1 MPRLLARDG
10 WVTMRPIA
18 HVAPMHHQTTGPDR
32 AMQALRSIAAAL
44 IAASTAFLPQEAAAQ
59 GAQPGPTLSAVR
71 SKGLLDCGAN
81 QGSPGFGVPDS
92 RGEQRG
98 LDPDICRA
106 IAAAVLGDAS
116 RVRWTVLTS
125 QARIPALQSGQVD
138 VVARTFTW
146 THSREVNAGLQF
158 GPVTFYDG
166 QGFIVRR
173 STGVTRAAQLEGAT
187 ICVSAGS
194 TNELNLADWARSN
207 NIRVQPLVFES
218 NEDTRKAYTAGR
230 CDAYTLDASQLAAFR
245 TSLVRE
251 DHIILPDII
260 SKEPLT
266 PAVRKGDPQWYDI
279 MRWTVHAL
287 ILAEELGITQANV
300 DEMLQSQNPDI
311 RRLLGVT
318 GDHGPAMG
326 LDRRW
331 AYNAIKAVGNYG
343 EIFERHLGAG
353 SAIGL
358 DRGLNNLW
366 NRGGLMYAPPIR

>member
-1 MPRLLARDG
+1 
-10 WVTMRPIA
+10 
-18 HVAPMHHQTTGPDR
+18 
-32 AMQALRSIAAAL
+32 MQVFRTAFAAAL
-44 IAASTAFLPQEAAAQ
+44 FAATAAALPPEAAAQ
-59 GAQPGPTLSAVR
+59 GVQPGPTLTAVR
-71 SKGLLDCGAN
+71 GKGMLDCSAN

-98 LDPDICRA
+98 LDPDVCRA
-106 IAAAVLGDAS
+106 VAAAVLGDAS
-116 RVRWTVLTS
+116 RVRWHVLTS

-138 VVARTFTW
+138 MVARTFTW

-173 STGVTRAAQLEGAT
+173 TTGVTRAAQLDGAT
-187 ICVSAGS
+187 ICVTAGS
-194 TNELNLADWARSN
+194 TNELNMADWARTN
-207 NIRVQPLVFES
+207 NMRVQPLVFES
-218 NEDTRKAYTAGR
+218 NEDTRHAYRSGR

-245 TSLVRE
+245 TSLER
-251 DHIILPDII
+251 DQHAILPDII

-266 PAVRKGDPQWYDI
+266 LAVRKGDPQWYDI
-279 MRWTVHAL
+279 VRWTFYAL
-287 ILAEELGITQANV
+287 VLAEELGITQANV
-300 DEMLQSQNPDI
+300 DEMLQSPNPEI
-311 RRLLGVT
+311 RRLLGVS

-358 DRGLNNLW
+358 ERGVNALW
-366 NRGGLMYAPPIR
+366 NRGGLMYAPPMR

>member
-1 MPRLLARDG
+1 
-10 WVTMRPIA
+10 
-18 HVAPMHHQTTGPDR
+18 
-32 AMQALRSIAAAL
+32 MQALRSILTAVCVASGTLLAPAL
-44 IAASTAFLPQEAAAQ
+44 AAAQ
-59 GAQPGPTLSAVR
+59 NVQPGPTLAAVR
-71 SKGLLDCGAN
+71 AKNMLDCSAN

-98 LDPDICRA
+98 LDPDVCRA
-106 IAAAVLGDAS
+106 VAAAVLGDAN
-116 RVRWTVLTS
+116 RVRWHVLTS

-138 VVARTFTW
+138 MVARTFTW

-173 STGVTRAAQLEGAT
+173 ATGVTRAAQLEGAT
-187 ICVSAGS
+187 ICVTAGS
-194 TNELNLADWARSN
+194 TNELNMADWARSN
-207 NIRVQPLVFES
+207 NMRIQPLVFES

-245 TSLVRE
+245 TSLVAA

-266 PAVRKGDPQWYDI
+266 LAVRKGDPQWFDI
-279 MRWTVHAL
+279 VRWTFFAL
-287 ILAEELGITQANV
+287 LLAEELGITQANV
-300 DEMLQSQNPDI
+300 DEMLNSPNPEI
-311 RRLLGVT
+311 RRLLGVS

-343 EIFERHLGAG
+343 EMFERHLGPR

-358 DRGLNNLW
+358 DRGINNLW

>member
-1 MPRLLARDG
+1 M
-10 WVTMRPIA
+10 TTPI
-18 HVAPMHHQTTGPDR
+18 
-32 AMQALRSIAAAL
+32 LRHAAAAVML
-44 IAASTAFLPQEAAAQ
+44 ATGALMPALAAAQ
-59 GAQPGPTLSAVR
+59 GVQPGPTLASVR
-71 SKGLLDCGAN
+71 SKGMLDCSAN

-106 IAAAVLGDAS
+106 VAAAVLGDAS
-116 RVRWTVLTS
+116 RVRWHVLTS

-138 VVARTFTW
+138 MVARTFTW

-158 GPVTFYDG
+158 GPTVFYDG

-173 STGVTRAAQLEGAT
+173 STGLTRASQLDGAT
-187 ICVSAGS
+187 VCATAGS
-194 TNELNLADWARSN
+194 TNELNLADWARTN

-245 TSLVRE
+245 TSLPAGE
-251 DHIILPDII
+251 HIILPDII

-266 PAVRKGDPQWYDI
+266 PAVRKGDPQWFDI
-279 MRWTVHAL
+279 MRWTIYAL

-300 DEMLQSQNPDI
+300 DQMLQSPNPEV
-311 RRLLGVT
+311 RRLLGEA
-318 GDHGPAMG
+318 GDTGPAMS

-343 EIFERHLGAG
+343 EIFERHLGPN
-353 SAIGL
+353 SPIGL
-358 DRGLNNLW
+358 ERGLNRLW
-366 NRGGLMYAPPIR
+366 NQGGLMYAPPMR

>member
-1 MPRLLARDG
+1 
-10 WVTMRPIA
+10 
-18 HVAPMHHQTTGPDR
+18 
-32 AMQALRSIAAAL
+32 MQALRSIAAAL

-245 TSLVRE
+245 TSLVAA
-251 DHIILPDII
+251 DHLILPDII

-266 PAVRKGDPQWYDI
+266 PAVRKGDPQWFDI
-279 MRWTVHAL
+279 MRWTIYAL
-287 ILAEELGITQANV
+287 ILAEEFGITQANV
-300 DEMLQSQNPDI
+300 DQMLASPNPEI
-311 RRLLGVT
+311 RRLLGEA
-318 GDHGPAMG
+318 GDTGPAMG

-343 EIFERHLGAG
+343 EIFERHLGTN
-353 SAIGL
+353 SPIGL
-358 DRGLNNLW
+358 ERGLNNLW
-366 NRGGLMYAPPIR
+366 NRGGLMYAPPMR

>member
-1 MPRLLARDG
+1 MGRRNNMTFFSNNR
-10 WVTMRPIA
+10 V
-18 HVAPMHHQTTGPDR
+18 
-32 AMQALRSIAAAL
+32 AAAFGVCVAL
-44 IAASTAFLPQEAAAQ
+44 AAGTALAQ
-59 GAQPGPTLSAVR
+59 GVQPGPTLASVR
-71 SKGLLDCGAN
+71 SKGMLDCSAN

-92 RGEQRG
+92 HGEQRG

-116 RVRWTVLTS
+116 RVRWHVLTS

-138 VVARTFTW
+138 LVARTFTW

-158 GPVTFYDG
+158 GPTTFYDG

-173 STGVTRAAQLEGAT
+173 VTGVTRAAQLDGAT
-187 ICVSAGS
+187 VCATAGS
-194 TNELNLADWARSN
+194 TNELNLADWARTN

-245 TSLVRE
+245 TSLPAGE
-251 DHIILPDII
+251 HIILPDII

-266 PAVRKGDPQWYDI
+266 PAVRKGDPQWFDI
-279 MRWTVHAL
+279 MRWTIYAL
-287 ILAEELGITQANV
+287 FLAEELGVTQANV
-300 DEMLQSQNPDI
+300 DEMLQSPNPEI
-311 RRLLGVT
+311 RRLLGEA
-318 GDHGPAMG
+318 GDTGPAMG

-343 EIFERHLGAG
+343 EIFERHLGPN
-353 SAIGL
+353 SPIGL
-358 DRGLNNLW
+358 ERGLNRLW
-366 NRGGLMYAPPIR
+366 NQGGLMYAPPMR